1 MNSISSLVYALR
13 PDGISYWAMEFPA
26 QVLLPW
32 VIDFAV
38 GIGNILISN
47 LVKQ

>member
-1 MNSISSLVYALR
+1 
-13 PDGISYWAMEFPA
+13 MEFPA